1 VPKDPS
7 PPTEYSFGMSE
18 DMPFVGEPADSR
30 EAIMHATHRALS
42 EHGYAG
48 LSIQRI
54 ADEADLSKST
64 FYHHYDGKDDL
75 LTSFVDF
82 SLEKF
87 IEVFSMES
95 GDDPLA
101 NLWTFVD
108 LLTCTD
114 PDIDGELPE
123 DIQGIIGTI
132 VELQAQAVRDDAV
145 RRKFTEANDVFTAQV
160 ADIIRAAVDEGQIEE
175 VDPDAAAAF
184 VVTVVSG
191 SMVHRTTVDDHDLDL
206 VRSELRSYID
216 SHLAG

>member
-1 VPKDPS
+1 MD
-7 PPTEYSFGMSE
+7 EE
-18 DMPFVGEPADSR
+18 MPFVGEPADSR
-30 EAIMHATHRALS
+30 EAIMHATHRALR

-108 LLTCTD
+108 LLTCPE

-123 DIQGIIGTI
+123 DVQGIIGTI

-145 RRKFTEANDVFTAQV
+145 RQKFTEANEVFTEQV
-160 ADIIRAAVDEGQIEE
+160 ADIIRAAVDEGQIADD
-175 VDPDAAAAF
+175 VDPDAAAAL
-184 VVTVVSG
+184 VVTVVTG
-191 SMVHRTTVDDHDLDL
+191 SMVHRTTVDHHDLDL
-206 VRSELRSYID
+206 VRSELKAYIE
-216 SHLAG
+216 SHLAN